1 MPPDHAPTI
10 PIEEIAKFPPPGM
23 SVPVSFTFS
32 PDDSLLT
39 YLYGED
45 GSPVRKLYALDTNT
59 GESRVIQAVAEPESE
74 DLTIEEQLLR
84 QRQRQLGQGI
94 VRYSWAEG
102 TPSPLTGE
110 GRGEGDRIARNSTTG
125 VILIPAQSGVYVKD
139 SADSPARRI
148 VSADDGPTLDPQLS
162 PDGSQVA
169 YVVDAEVYVT
179 PVSGGEPGSG
189 EPVEPRQLTHG
200 ARGTGKTNGL
210 AEYIAQEE
218 MHRLHGFW
226 WSKDGSQIAF
236 EEVDETHIPVY
247 RIVHQG
253 KDDTGASAQED
264 HRYPFAGEPNA
275 RVRLGVVS
283 VPSPSPRSSHRG
295 APAAPIEEEEATP
308 SPLAGEGW
316 DEEKTPSSGELVEPI
331 WMDLGDDEDIYLA
344 RVDWMPDGSLC
355 VQIQDREQTR
365 LELIRFDTSTGQGVT
380 LLTEMSDVWIN
391 LHNMF
396 RPLADGRFI
405 WASERSGFRHLYLYD
420 GDGNL
425 VRQLTDGDW
434 AVDTLSGIDQ
444 EAGVVYFTGTKD
456 GPTESHLYSVSLDGG
471 PISCLTSEPGIH
483 SVTLDH
489 ASNRFVD
496 AFSNTD
502 TPPTVTLR
510 SAKDGSVLHT
520 IHSPDDP
527 RVADLALT
535 PPELVTIQSRD
546 GETLHG
552 SLYRPAPEF
561 GDGPHPTVIY
571 VYGGPHAQVVNNH
584 WSMTCAMRQQYLRSR
599 GYLVFCLDNRGSAR
613 RGLAFE
619 GAIKHNMGDIEVRDQ
634 VDGVRWLVDNGLADP
649 DRVGVYGWS
658 YGGYMT
664 LMCLARAPG
673 VFRMGVAGAPVTH
686 WDGYDTHYT
695 ERYMGTPQSNSD
707 GYESGSVMTH
717 VDAIEGDLLIVHGL
731 IDENVHFR
739 HTARLI
745 NTLIKARKP
754 YELMMFPDERHMPRS
769 QADRIYMEERITDF
783 FERNL

>member
-1 MPPDHAPTI
+1 MPQDHPPTI

-23 SVPVSFTFS
+23 SAPVSFSFN
-32 PDDSLLT
+32 PDDTLLT
-39 YLYGED
+39 YLYGAD
-45 GSPVRKLYALDTNT
+45 GSPVRKLYALDTAT
-59 GESRVIQAVAEPESE
+59 GESRVIQATVEPESE
-74 DLTIEEQLLR
+74 DLSIEEQLLR

-94 VRYSWAEG
+94 VRYSWAD
-102 TPSPLTGE
+102 S
-110 GRGEGDRIARNSTTG
+110 GDA
-125 VILIPAQSGVYVKD
+125 ILIPAQSGVYVKD
-139 SADSPARRI
+139 GADAPARQV
-148 VSADDGPTLDPQLS
+148 VSSDGVPIQDPQLS

-169 YVVDAEVYVT
+169 YVQDAEVYVVST
-179 PVSGGEPGSG
+179 SGG
-189 EPVEPRQLTHG
+189 EPRQLTSG
-200 ARGTGKTNGL
+200 ARGTGRTNGL

-253 KDDTGASAQED
+253 RDDTGESAQED

-275 RVRLGVVS
+275 RVRLGVIS
-283 VPSPSPRSSHRG
+283 VPSPSPQSSPVKG
-295 APAAPIEEEEATP
+295 EEASP
-308 SPLAGEGW
+308 SPLAGDGW
-316 DEEKTPSSGELVEPI
+316 DEGGKPGSGELVEPI
-331 WMDLGDDEDIYLA
+331 WMDLGDDDDIYLA
-344 RVDWMPDGSLC
+344 RVDWMSDGSLC
-355 VQIQDREQTR
+355 AQLQNREQTR
-365 LELIRFDTSTGQGVT
+365 LDLIRFDTTTGQGVT
-380 LLTEMSDVWIN
+380 LLTESSDVWIN

-405 WASERSGFRHLYLYD
+405 WASERSGFRHLYLYN

-425 VRQLTDGDW
+425 IRQITDGDW
-434 AVDTLSGIDQ
+434 AVDTLSGVDQ
-444 EAGVVYFTGTKD
+444 DAGSVYFTGTKD
-456 GPTESHLYSVSLDGG
+456 GPTECHLYSVSLEGG
-471 PISCLTSEPGIH
+471 PITRLTQEPGTHI
-483 SVTLDH
+483 VTLDH

-496 AFSNTD
+496 TLSSTD
-502 TPPTVTLR
+502 TPPTITLR
-510 SAKDGSVLHT
+510 SLRDGSALHT
-520 IHSPDDP
+520 IHSTDDP
-527 RVADLALT
+527 RVNELALT
-535 PPELVTIQSRD
+535 PPELVTIESRD

-552 SLYRPAPEF
+552 ALYRPAAEF

-584 WSMTCAMRQQYLRSR
+584 WSMTCAMRSQYLRSL

-619 GAIKHNMGDIEVRDQ
+619 GIIKHNMGDIEVRDQ

-649 DRVGVYGWS
+649 ERVGVYGWS

-664 LMCLARAPG
+664 LMCLAQASD
-673 VFRMGVAGAPVTH
+673 VFRMGVAGAPVAH

-695 ERYMGTPQSNSD
+695 ERYMGTPQSNPD
-707 GYESGSVMTH
+707 GYEASSVLSH
-717 VDAIEGDLLIVHGL
+717 VDSIEGDLLIVHGL

-745 NTLIKARKP
+745 NALIKARKP
-754 YELMMFPDERHMPRS
+754 YEFLMFPDERHMPRS

-783 FERNL
+783 FQRNL

>member
-23 SVPVSFTFS
+23 SVPVSFSFS

-39 YLYGED
+39 YLYGAD
-45 GSPVRKLYALDTNT
+45 GSPVRKLYALDART
-59 GESRVIQAVAEPESE
+59 GESRVIQAAAEPESD

-94 VRYSWAEG
+94 VRYSWAD
-102 TPSPLTGE
+102 S
-110 GRGEGDRIARNSTTG
+110 GD

-139 SADSPARRI
+139 GPEAPARRI
-148 VSADDGPTLDPQLS
+148 VSAEAGPTLDPQLS
-162 PDGSQVA
+162 PDGTQVA
-169 YVVDAEVYVT
+169 YVMDGEVYVA
-179 PVSGGEPGSG
+179 PVSGG
-189 EPVEPRQLTHG
+189 EPRQLTHG

-226 WSKDGSQIAF
+226 WSRDGSQIAF

-264 HRYPFAGEPNA
+264 HRYPFSGEPNA

-283 VPSPSPRSSHRG
+283 IDGGDP
-295 APAAPIEEEEATP
+295 T
-308 SPLAGEGW
+308 
-316 DEEKTPSSGELVEPI
+316 

-355 VQIQDREQTR
+355 VQLQNREQTR
-365 LELIRFDTSTGQGVT
+365 LDLIRFDTSTGQGETV
-380 LLTEMSDVWIN
+380 LTETSEVWIN

-396 RPLADGRFI
+396 RPLADGNFI

-420 GDGNL
+420 ADGKL

-434 AVDTLSGIDQ
+434 AIDALSGVDQ
-444 EAGVVYFTGTKD
+444 DAGTVYFTGTKD
-456 GPTESHLYSVSLDGG
+456 GPTECHLYSVSLEGG
-471 PISCLTSEPGIH
+471 EITRLTQDPGTHI
-483 SVTLDH
+483 VTLDH
-489 ASNRFVD
+489 DANRFVD
-496 AFSNTD
+496 TFTNTT

-510 SAKDGSVLHT
+510 SLQDGSALHS
-520 IHSPDDP
+520 IHSTDDP
-527 RVADLALT
+527 RVDELALT
-535 PPELVTIQSRD
+535 PPELVSIKSRD

-552 SLYRPAPEF
+552 ALYRPAPEF

-571 VYGGPHAQVVNNH
+571 TYGGPHAQVVNNH
-584 WSMTCAMRQQYLRSR
+584 WSLTCAMRSQYLRSL

-619 GAIKHNMGDIEVRDQ
+619 GVIKYNMGDIEVRDQ
-634 VDGVRWLVDNGLADP
+634 VDGVNWLIENGLADP

-658 YGGYMT
+658 YGGFMT
-664 LMCLARAPG
+664 LMCLARTSG
-673 VFRMGVAGAPVTH
+673 VFKMGVAGAPVTH

-695 ERYMGTPQSNSD
+695 ERYMGTPQSNPD
-707 GYESGSVMTH
+707 GYESGSVMSH
-717 VDAIEGDLLIVHGL
+717 VEDIEGDLLIVHGL

-745 NTLIKARKP
+745 NALIKARKP

-783 FERNL
+783 FQRNL

>member
-1 MPPDHAPTI
+1 MPPDQSARI

-23 SVPVSFTFS
+23 STPVSFSFS
-32 PDDSLLT
+32 PDDRLLT
-39 YLYGED
+39 YLYGPD
-45 GSPVRKLYALDTNT
+45 RSPVRQLYALDTGT
-59 GESRVIQAVAEPESE
+59 GESRVIQATVEPESE
-74 DLTIEEQLLR
+74 DLSIEEQLLR

-94 VRYSWAEG
+94 VRYSWAG
-102 TPSPLTGE
+102 S
-110 GRGEGDRIARNSTTG
+110 DDI
-125 VILIPAQSGVYVKD
+125 ILIPAQSGVYVK
-139 SADSPARRI
+139 SGADAPALL
-148 VSADDGPTLDPQLS
+148 VASSDGGPVQDPQLS
-162 PDGSQVA
+162 PDGSQMA
-169 YVVDAEVYVT
+169 YVMDAEVYACPVPRYGIT
-179 PVSGGEPGSG
+179 PTGGG
-189 EPVEPRQLTHG
+189 EPRQLTHG
-200 ARGTGKTNGL
+200 ARGTGRTHGL

-253 KDDTGASAQED
+253 RNDTGPSAQED

-283 VPSPSPRSSHRG
+283 V
-295 APAAPIEEEEATP
+295 
-308 SPLAGEGW
+308 
-316 DEEKTPSSGELVEPI
+316 SGGDPV

-355 VQIQDREQTR
+355 VQLQNREQTR
-365 LELIRFDTSTGQGVT
+365 LDLIRFDMSTGQSVT
-380 LLTEMSDVWIN
+380 LLTESSDVWVN
-391 LHNMF
+391 LHTMF

-405 WASERSGFRHLYLYD
+405 WASERSGFRHLYLYQ

-434 AVDTLSGIDQ
+434 AVDSLSGVDQ
-444 EAGVVYFTGTKD
+444 EAGLAYFTGTKD
-456 GPTESHLYSVSLDGG
+456 GATECRLYSVSLEGG
-471 PISCLTSEPGIH
+471 PTTRLTQEAGTH

-489 ASNRFVD
+489 GFSRFVD
-496 AFSNTD
+496 VFSDTS
-502 TPPTVTLR
+502 TPPTITLR
-510 SAKDGSVLHT
+510 SLRDGSAIHT
-520 IHSPDDP
+520 IHSTDDP
-527 RVADLALT
+527 RVDELALA

-552 SLYRPAPEF
+552 ALYRPAPEF
-561 GDGPHPTVIY
+561 GDGPHPSVIY
-571 VYGGPHAQVVNNH
+571 VYGGPHVQIVDNH
-584 WSMTCAMRQQYLRSR
+584 WSMTCSMRQQYLRSQ

-619 GAIKHNMGDIEVRDQ
+619 GIIKHKMGDVEVRDQ
-634 VDGVRWLVDNGLADP
+634 IDGVRWLVDSGLADP
-649 DRVGVYGWS
+649 ERVGVYGWS
-658 YGGYMT
+658 YGGFMT
-664 LMCLARAPG
+664 LMCMMQASD
-673 VFRMGVAGAPVTH
+673 VFKMGVAGAPVVH

-695 ERYMGTPQSNSD
+695 ERYMGTPLSNPD
-707 GYESGSVMTH
+707 GYETSSPLTH
-717 VDAIEGDLLIVHGL
+717 VDGLKGDLLIVHGL

-745 NTLIKARKP
+745 NALIKARKP
-754 YELMMFPDERHMPRS
+754 YEFLMFPDERHMPRS

>member
-1 MPPDHAPTI
+1 MPPDHPPRI

-23 SVPVSFTFS
+23 STPVSFSFS

-39 YLYGED
+39 YLYGEG
-45 GSPVRKLYALDTNT
+45 GSPVRKLYALDTQT
-59 GESRVIQAVAEPESE
+59 GEPRVIQAAAEPESD

-94 VRYSWAEG
+94 VRYSWAD
-102 TPSPLTGE
+102 S
-110 GRGEGDRIARNSTTG
+110 GD

-139 SADSPARRI
+139 GPEAPARRV
-148 VSADDGPTLDPQLS
+148 VSAEGGPTLDPQLS
-162 PDGSQVA
+162 PDGTQVA
-169 YVVDAEVYVT
+169 YVQDAEVYVAQ
-179 PVSGGEPGSG
+179 VSGGESGSG
-189 EPVEPRQLTHG
+189 ELVESGPGELVEPRQLTHG

-218 MHRLHGFW
+218 MHRLHGIW
-226 WSKDGSQIAF
+226 WSRDGSQIAF

-253 KDDTGASAQED
+253 KDDTGVAAQED

-275 RVRLGVVS
+275 RVRLGVVP
-283 VPSPSPRSSHRG
+283 VLSPSPQSSPVEG
-295 APAAPIEEEEATP
+295 EEAAP

-316 DEEKTPSSGELVEPI
+316 DEGEDPV
-331 WMDLGDDEDIYLA
+331 WMDLGDDDDIYLA

-355 VQIQDREQTR
+355 AQLQNREQTR
-365 LELIRFDTSTGQGVT
+365 LDLVRFDPSTGQGVT
-380 LLTEMSDVWIN
+380 LLTETSDVWIN

-396 RPLADGRFI
+396 RPLRDGTFI
-405 WASERSGFRHLYLYD
+405 WASERSGFRHLYLCDSD
-420 GDGNL
+420 GSL
-425 VRQLTDGDW
+425 IRQLTEGDW
-434 AVDTLSGIDQ
+434 AIDAL
-444 EAGVVYFTGTKD
+444 AGVDQDAGIVYFTGTKD
-456 GPTESHLYSVSLDGG
+456 GPTECHLYSVPLEGG
-471 PISCLTSEPGIH
+471 PITRLTQDAGTHI
-483 SVTLDH
+483 VALDH

-496 AFSNTD
+496 TFSSTN

-510 SAKDGSVLHT
+510 SLQDGSALHT
-520 IHSPDDP
+520 IHSTDDP
-527 RVADLALT
+527 RVDELALT
-535 PPELVTIQSRD
+535 PPELVSIESRD

-552 SLYRPAPEF
+552 ALYRPAPEF

-571 VYGGPHAQVVNNH
+571 TYGGPHAQVVNNH
-584 WSMTCAMRQQYLRSR
+584 WSMTCSMRSQYLRSL
-599 GYLVFCLDNRGSAR
+599 GYIVFCLDNRGSAR
-613 RGLAFE
+613 RGLEFE
-619 GAIKHNMGDIEVRDQ
+619 GVIKHNMGDIEVRDQ
-634 VDGVRWLVDNGLADP
+634 VDGVRWLIDSGLADP

-658 YGGYMT
+658 YGGFMT
-664 LMCLARAPG
+664 LMCLARTSN
-673 VFRMGVAGAPVTH
+673 VFKMGVAGAPVTH

-695 ERYMGTPQSNSD
+695 ERYMGTPQSNPD

-717 VDAIEGDLLIVHGL
+717 VADIEGDLLIVHGL

-745 NTLIKARKP
+745 NALIKARKP

-783 FERNL
+783 FQRNL

>member
-1 MPPDHAPTI
+1 MPPRI

-23 SVPVSFTFS
+23 SVPVSFSFS

-39 YLYGED
+39 YLYGAD
-45 GSPVRKLYALDTNT
+45 GSPVRKLYALDTRT
-59 GESRVIQAVAEPESE
+59 GESSVIQAAAEPESE

-94 VRYSWAEG
+94 VRYSWAE
-102 TPSPLTGE
+102 SGE
-110 GRGEGDRIARNSTTG
+110 

-139 SADSPARRI
+139 GAEAQIRRV

-169 YVVDAEVYVT
+169 YVRDAELYVIPT
-179 PVSGGEPGSG
+179 SGGEA
-189 EPVEPRQLTHG
+189 RQLTSG
-200 ARGTGKTNGL
+200 ARGTGRTHGL

-236 EEVDETHIPVY
+236 EGVDETHIPVY

-253 KDDTGASAQED
+253 RDDTGESAQED

-283 VPSPSPRSSHRG
+283 
-295 APAAPIEEEEATP
+295 A
-308 SPLAGEGW
+308 
-316 DEEKTPSSGELVEPI
+316 SGGDPI
-331 WMDLGDDEDIYLA
+331 WMDLGDDDDIYLA

-355 VQIQDREQTR
+355 AQIQNREQTR
-365 LELIRFDTSTGQGVT
+365 LDLVRFDTSTGDGVT
-380 LLTEMSDVWIN
+380 LLTESSDVWIN
-391 LHNMF
+391 LHTMF
-396 RPLADGRFI
+396 RPLDSGRFI

-420 GDGNL
+420 GGGNL
-425 VRQLTDGDW
+425 IRQLTSGDW
-434 AVDTLSGIDQ
+434 AVDSLSGVDQ
-444 EAGVVYFTGTKD
+444 DAGLVYFTGTKD
-456 GPTESHLYSVSLDGG
+456 GATECHLYSIPLEGG
-471 PISCLTSEPGIH
+471 PISRLTPEAGTH
-483 SVTLDH
+483 LVTLD
-489 ASNRFVD
+489 NRSSRYVD
-496 AFSNTD
+496 VFSDTS

-510 SAKDGSVLHT
+510 SLRDGSVLQT
-520 IHSPDDP
+520 IHSTDDP
-527 RVADLALT
+527 RVEELALT
-535 PPELVTIQSRD
+535 PPELVTIESRD

-552 SLYRPAPEF
+552 ALYRPAPEF
-561 GDGPHPTVIY
+561 GPGPHPTVIY
-571 VYGGPHAQVVNNH
+571 VYGGPHAQVVDNH
-584 WSMTCAMRQQYLRSR
+584 WSMTCSMRSQYLRSL

-619 GAIKHNMGDIEVRDQ
+619 GIIKHKMGDIEVSDQ
-634 VDGVRWLVDNGLADP
+634 VDGVRWLIDSGLTDP
-649 DRVGVYGWS
+649 ERVGVYGWS

-664 LMCLARAPG
+664 LMCLARAAD
-673 VFRMGVAGAPVTH
+673 VFKMGVAGAPVAH

-695 ERYMGTPQSNSD
+695 ERYMGTPQSNPD
-707 GYESGSVMTH
+707 GYESSSVLTH
-717 VDAIEGDLLIVHGL
+717 VDGIEGDLLIVHGL

-745 NTLIKARKP
+745 NALIKARKP
-754 YELMMFPDERHMPRS
+754 YEFLMFPDERHMPRS

>member
-1 MPPDHAPTI
+1 MPPDHQPTI

-23 SVPVSFTFS
+23 SVPVSFSFS

-45 GSPVRKLYALDTNT
+45 GSPVRKLYALDPDT
-59 GESRVIQAVAEPESE
+59 GESRVIQAATEPESD

-94 VRYSWAEG
+94 VRYSWADNS
-102 TPSPLTGE
+102 PSPLTGE
-110 GRGEGDRIARNSTTG
+110 GRGEG
-125 VILIPAQSGVYVKD
+125 VILIPAQSGIYVKD
-139 SADSPARRI
+139 GAEAPARRV
-148 VSADDGPTLDPQLS
+148 VSADAGPTLDPQLS
-162 PDGSQVA
+162 PDGTQVA
-169 YVVDAEVYVT
+169 YVMDAEVYVC
-179 PVSGGEPGSG
+179 PVSGGAPT
-189 EPVEPRQLTHG
+189 QLTHG

-226 WSKDGSQIAF
+226 WSRDGSQIAF

-253 KDDTGASAQED
+253 KDDTGEGAQED

-275 RVRLGVVS
+275 RVRLGVV
-283 VPSPSPRSSHRG
+283 
-295 APAAPIEEEEATP
+295 PAVG
-308 SPLAGEGW
+308 GEP
-316 DEEKTPSSGELVEPI
+316 T
-331 WMDLGDDEDIYLA
+331 WMDLGDDDDIYLA

-355 VQIQDREQTR
+355 VQLQNREQTR
-365 LELIRFDTSTGQGVT
+365 LDLVRFDTATGQGTT
-380 LLTEMSDVWIN
+380 LLTETSDVWIN

-405 WASERSGFRHLYLYD
+405 WASECSGFRHLYLYD

-425 VRQLTDGDW
+425 LHRLTDGDW
-434 AVDTLSGIDQ
+434 AIDSLSGVDQ
-444 EAGVVYFTGTKD
+444 DAGLVYFTATKD
-456 GPTESHLYSVSLDGG
+456 GATECHLYSVSLNGG
-471 PISCLTSEPGIH
+471 PITRLTQEPGTH
-483 SVTLDH
+483 LVTLDH
-489 ASNRFVD
+489 GSMRFVD
-496 AFSNTD
+496 VFTNTE

-510 SAKDGSVLHT
+510 SLQDGSALHT
-520 IHSPDDP
+520 IHSTDDP

-535 PPELVTIQSRD
+535 PPELVSIKSRD
-546 GETLHG
+546 GDTLHG
-552 SLYRPAPEF
+552 ALYRPAPEF
-561 GDGPHPTVIY
+561 GDGPYPTVIY
-571 VYGGPHAQVVNNH
+571 TYGGPHAQVVNNH
-584 WSMTCAMRQQYLRSR
+584 WAMTCAMRSQYLRSL

-613 RGLAFE
+613 RGLEFE
-619 GAIKHNMGDIEVRDQ
+619 GVIRHNMGDVEVRDQ
-634 VDGVRWLVDNGLADP
+634 VDGVRWLIDNGLADP

-658 YGGYMT
+658 YGGFMT
-664 LMCLARAPG
+664 LMCLAKTSG

-695 ERYMGTPQSNSD
+695 ERYMGTPQSNPD

-717 VDAIEGDLLIVHGL
+717 VDDIEGDLLIVHGL

-745 NTLIKARKP
+745 NALIKARKP

-769 QADRIYMEERITDF
+769 QADRIYMEERITEF
-783 FERNL
+783 FQRNL

>member
-1 MPPDHAPTI
+1 MPPDRPSTI

-23 SVPVSFTFS
+23 STPVSFSFS
-32 PDDSLLT
+32 SDDSLLT

-45 GSPVRKLYALDTNT
+45 GSPVRKLYALDTQT
-59 GESRVIQAVAEPESE
+59 GESRVIQAATEPESE

-94 VRYSWAEG
+94 VRYSWAD
-102 TPSPLTGE
+102 SA
-110 GRGEGDRIARNSTTG
+110 DA
-125 VILIPAQSGVYVKD
+125 ILIPAQSGVYVKD
-139 SADSPARRI
+139 GAEAPARRV
-148 VSADDGPTLDPQLS
+148 VSAEAGPTLDPQLS
-162 PDGSQVA
+162 PDGTQVA
-169 YVVDAEVYVT
+169 YVTDAEVYVAL
-179 PVSGGEPGSG
+179 VSGGD
-189 EPVEPRQLTHG
+189 PRKLTHG

-226 WSKDGSQIAF
+226 WSRDGSQIAF

-275 RVRLGVVS
+275 KVRLGVVS
-283 VPSPSPRSSHRG
+283 VPSPSPQSSPVEG
-295 APAAPIEEEEATP
+295 EEAAP

-316 DEEKTPSSGELVEPI
+316 DEGEEPV
-331 WMDLGDDEDIYLA
+331 WMDLGDDDDIYLA

-355 VQIQDREQTR
+355 VQLQNREQTQ
-365 LELIRFDTSTGQGVT
+365 LDLVRFDPATGQGTT
-380 LLTEMSDVWIN
+380 LLTETSDVWIN

-396 RPLADGRFI
+396 RPLKDGNFI

-420 GDGNL
+420 SNGNL
-425 VRQLTDGDW
+425 VRQLTKGDW
-434 AVDTLSGIDQ
+434 SIDSL
-444 EAGVVYFTGTKD
+444 AGVDQDAGLVYFTGTKD
-456 GPTESHLYSVSLDGG
+456 GPTECHLYSVPLEGG
-471 PISCLTSEPGIH
+471 PITRLTQDAGTHI
-483 SVTLDH
+483 VTLDH

-496 AFSNTD
+496 TFSSTN

-510 SAKDGSVLHT
+510 SLGDGSALHI
-520 IHSPDDP
+520 IHSTDDP
-527 RVADLALT
+527 RVDELALT
-535 PPELVTIQSRD
+535 PPELVSIESRD

-552 SLYRPAPEF
+552 ALYRPAAEF

-571 VYGGPHAQVVNNH
+571 TYGGPHAQVVNNH
-584 WSMTCAMRQQYLRSR
+584 WSMTCAMRSQYLRSL

-613 RGLAFE
+613 RGLEFE
-619 GAIKHNMGDIEVRDQ
+619 GVIKHNMGDIEVRDQ
-634 VDGVRWLVDNGLADP
+634 VDGVRWLIENGLADP

-658 YGGYMT
+658 YGGFMT
-664 LMCLARAPG
+664 LMCLAKTSN

-695 ERYMGTPQSNSD
+695 ERYMGTPQSNPD
-707 GYESGSVMTH
+707 GYKSGSVMTH
-717 VDAIEGDLLIVHGL
+717 VEDIEGDLLIVHGL

-745 NTLIKARKP
+745 NALIKARKP
-754 YELMMFPDERHMPRS
+754 YEFMMFPDERHMPRS

-783 FERNL
+783 FQRNL